1 MDSVERV
8 KALCKER
15 HIPIYKLE
23 KDCGFSN
30 GYIAQLRKG
39 TFPSDRLYTIADYLN
54 VSPSF
59 ILTGKEKTD
68 DLSVEQEQLLSLF
81 SSLNAV
87 GRKTAI
93 ERVRELLEIARYTEQ
108 ADDVL

>member
-8 KALCKER
+8 KAICKER
-15 HIPIYKLE
+15 RIPIYKLE

-39 TFPSDRLYTIADYLN
+39 TFPSDRLYVIADYLN

-68 DLSVEQEQLLSLF
+68 DLSVEDEQLLSF
-81 SSLNAV
+81 FNTLNAV

-93 ERVRELLEIARYTEQ
+93 ERVRELTEIARYTEQ
-108 ADDVL
+108 PNDML